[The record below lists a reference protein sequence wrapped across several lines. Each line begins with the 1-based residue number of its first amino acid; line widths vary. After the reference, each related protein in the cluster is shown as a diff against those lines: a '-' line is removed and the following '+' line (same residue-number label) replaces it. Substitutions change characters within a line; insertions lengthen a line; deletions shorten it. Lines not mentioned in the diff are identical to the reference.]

1 MKAVFY
7 GAGAFLLISLWLFV
21 LAFQLIPTDI
31 GNTYLLGGYL
41 FVVAAGL
48 LAGMAFVGKAII
60 HEIKGL
66 QAMPAPRVIEG
77 EPVVT
82 LPPIPISTPASDDKP
97 KVGTGA
103 ILATGAAAATA
114 GVVAGGMLGGVTR
127 AEASA
132 TESLPKVEDRFLDDL
147 ERDLFADI
155 GKTERQLFPAA
166 EEPKVA
172 QAQPEPKSAI
182 ETETEDAALLTPIG
196 EGEADTGESGSPVED
211 EDQQEPGG
219 GEGEDA
225 ITDAVTEDTAEADA
239 PEEAE
244 EAPGEHALKPD
255 QAPASTPGLIA
266 DEDLAALQDD
276 EPALAPLETLD
287 IVGAYDS
294 GGTRFTMYSD
304 GSVTALGEGV
314 DRRFPSLDA
323 LRAFI
328 DGGMKS

>member
-7 GAGAFLLISLWLFV
+7 GVGAFLLISLWLFV

-41 FVVAAGL
+41 FVVGAGL

-60 HEIKGL
+60 QEIKGL
-66 QAMPAPRVIEG
+66 QAMPAPRVIET

-82 LPPIPISTPASDDKP
+82 LPQIPISTLPAEEKP

-103 ILATGAAAATA
+103 ILATSAAAATA
-114 GVVAGGMLGGVTR
+114 GVVAGGLLGGVTR
-127 AEASA
+127 AEASP
-132 TESLPKVEDRFLDDL
+132 TESLPKVEDKFLDDL

-155 GKTERQLFPAA
+155 GKTEPKLFPDRV
-166 EEPKVA
+166 EESDVTRT
-172 QAQPEPKSAI
+172 ET
-182 ETETEDAALLTPIG
+182 ETETEDAALLAPPG
-196 EGEADTGESGSPVED
+196 EALADTGEGETAED
-211 EDQQEPGG
+211 EDAAIEDEAPAPVSTDIAAPAENEP
-219 GEGEDA
+219 EADDDDTADEDREDLAVEEDA
-225 ITDAVTEDTAEADA
+225 PPT
-239 PEEAE
+239 
-244 EAPGEHALKPD
+244 
-255 QAPASTPGLIA
+255 STPGLIA
-266 DEDLAALQDD
+266 DDDLAALQDD
-276 EPALAPLETLD
+276 EPALVPLETLD

>member
-7 GAGAFLLISLWLFV
+7 GVGAFLLISLWLFV

-41 FVVAAGL
+41 FVVGAGL

-60 HEIKGL
+60 QEIKGL
-66 QAMPAPRVIEG
+66 QAMPAPRVIET

-82 LPPIPISTPASDDKP
+82 LPQIPISTLPAEENP

-114 GVVAGGMLGGVTR
+114 GVVAGGLLGGVTR
-127 AEASA
+127 AEASP

-155 GKTERQLFPAA
+155 GKTEPKLFPDRV
-166 EEPKVA
+166 EESDVTRT
-172 QAQPEPKSAI
+172 ET
-182 ETETEDAALLTPIG
+182 ETETEDAALLAPPG
-196 EGEADTGESGSPVED
+196 EALADTGEGETAED
-211 EDQQEPGG
+211 EDAAIEDEAPAPVSTDIAAPAENEP
-219 GEGEDA
+219 EADDDDTADEDREDLAVEEDA
-225 ITDAVTEDTAEADA
+225 PPT
-239 PEEAE
+239 
-244 EAPGEHALKPD
+244 
-255 QAPASTPGLIA
+255 STPGLIA
-266 DEDLAALQDD
+266 DDDLAALQDD

>member
-1 MKAVFY
+1 
-7 GAGAFLLISLWLFV
+7 
-21 LAFQLIPTDI
+21 
-31 GNTYLLGGYL
+31 
-41 FVVAAGL
+41 
-48 LAGMAFVGKAII
+48 
-60 HEIKGL
+60 
-66 QAMPAPRVIEG
+66 MPAPRVIEG

-82 LPPIPISTPASDDKP
+82 LPQIPISTPASDEKP

-114 GVVAGGMLGGVTR
+114 GMVAGGLLGGVTR
-127 AEASA
+127 AEASP
-132 TESLPKVEDRFLDDL
+132 TESLPKVEDKFLDDL

-155 GKTERQLFPAA
+155 GKTEPKLFPDRV
-166 EEPKVA
+166 EESDVTRT
-172 QAQPEPKSAI
+172 ET
-182 ETETEDAALLTPIG
+182 ETETEDAALLAPPG
-196 EGEADTGESGSPVED
+196 EALADTGEGETAED
-211 EDQQEPGG
+211 EDAAIEDEAPAPVSTDIAAPAENEP
-219 GEGEDA
+219 EADDDDTADEDREDLAVEEDA
-225 ITDAVTEDTAEADA
+225 PPT
-239 PEEAE
+239 
-244 EAPGEHALKPD
+244 
-255 QAPASTPGLIA
+255 STPGLIA
-266 DEDLAALQDD
+266 DDDLAALQDD